1 MAEYFANVLARM
13 VVSYLTLL
21 VMSLAILAAYWIIA
35 DYNSMVAFIYEVS
48 DNAFTEFVLWMPLI
62 FAWFNP
68 SKSANAN
75 SYYHRQANFWA
86 MYDTTKGRW

>member
-13 VVSYLTLL
+13 IVSYLTLL
-21 VMSLAILAAYWIIA
+21 VMSLAILTGYWIIA
-35 DYNSMVAFIYEVS
+35 GYDSMLAFINEVS
-48 DNAFTEFVLWMPLI
+48 DNAFAEFVLWMPLI

-75 SYYHRQANFWA
+75 SYYRRQANFWA
-86 MYDTTKGRW
+86 MYDTAGGRW

>member
-1 MAEYFANVLARM
+1 
-13 VVSYLTLL
+13 
-21 VMSLAILAAYWIIA
+21 
-35 DYNSMVAFIYEVS
+35 MVAFIYEVS